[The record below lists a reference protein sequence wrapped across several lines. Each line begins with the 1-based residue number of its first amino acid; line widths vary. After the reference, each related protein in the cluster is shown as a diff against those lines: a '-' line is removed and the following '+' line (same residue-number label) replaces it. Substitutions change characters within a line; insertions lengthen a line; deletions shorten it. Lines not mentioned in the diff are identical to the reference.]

1 MSTEDLKYDVTP
13 IALEYFRQRSFEIIF
28 DVFNSMNSCDDE
40 KVKEYILEI
49 GNEEFYESLKYHN
62 DLLYSV
68 LLTRNYELIKDFFS
82 WKYSVY
88 LNRNIDVD
96 CFLLEYEYWKQSLN
110 KHLYLAHSSEISLV
124 YDFLIAKHQEFK
136 NSNLGKFFR
145 VKEQYKT
152 LFEELLAFLLNGNR
166 EKFFALIKDNLF
178 KFEDNIFLLV
188 EELINPLMYEIG
200 QLWQLNKISVA
211 KEHLST
217 SLIDEAIN
225 ELIKN
230 RCIPNENKL
239 VAITST
245 VGNELHN
252 LGIKIVGKFLESC
265 GYDVKN
271 LSSKISNRD
280 IINSIYDIKP
290 QLVILSITL
299 PANVATLQEIVKE
312 LKSDYNLFS
321 GTIIVGG
328 QGLFGTHKEVNIK
341 NADFHCKSLEALKEF
356 LQK

>member
-1 MSTEDLKYDVTP
+1 M
-13 IALEYFRQRSFEIIF
+13 
-28 DVFNSMNSCDDE
+28 
-40 KVKEYILEI
+40 
-49 GNEEFYESLKYHN
+49 
-62 DLLYSV
+62 
-68 LLTRNYELIKDFFS
+68 
-82 WKYSVY
+82 
-88 LNRNIDVD
+88 
-96 CFLLEYEYWKQSLN
+96 
-110 KHLYLAHSSEISLV
+110 
-124 YDFLIAKHQEFK
+124 
-136 NSNLGKFFR
+136 
-145 VKEQYKT
+145 
-152 LFEELLAFLLNGNR
+152 FEELLAFLLNGNR

-217 SLIDEAIN
+217 SLIDEVTN

-230 RCIPNENKL
+230 YFIPNDNKL

-252 LGIKIVGKFLESC
+252 LGVKIVGKFLESC
-265 GYDVKN
+265 GYNVKN

-290 QLVILSITL
+290 HLVVLSITL
-299 PANVATLQEIVKE
+299 PSNVAILQEIVKE

-321 GTIIVGG
+321 GEVVVGG
-328 QGLFGTHKEVNIK
+328 QGLVGEKGEVIIK
-341 NADFHCKSLEALKEF
+341 DADFCCKNLEDLQTF
-356 LQK
+356 LSSKNK

>member
-1 MSTEDLKYDVTP
+1 MNDEELKYDVTP

-28 DVFNSMNSCDDE
+28 DVFNSMNSSDDE

-49 GNEEFYESLKYHN
+49 GNEEFYESLKYHY
-62 DLLYSV
+62 DLLYSA
-68 LLTRNYELIKDFFS
+68 LLTRNFELIKDFFS

-88 LNRNIDVD
+88 LNRNINVD
-96 CFLLEYEYWKQSLN
+96 CFLLEYEFWKQSLS

-124 YDFLIAKHQEFK
+124 YDFLIAKHIEFK
-136 NSNLGKFFR
+136 KNNSGKFFR
-145 VKEQYKT
+145 VKNQYKF
-152 LFEELLAFLLNGNR
+152 LFDQLLQLLLEGNR
-166 EKFFALIKDNLF
+166 ESFFVLIKDNLH

-217 SLIDEAIN
+217 SLIDEVTN

-230 RCIPNENKL
+230 YFIPNDNKL

-252 LGIKIVGKFLESC
+252 LGVKIVGKFLESC
-265 GYDVKN
+265 GYNVKN

-290 QLVILSITL
+290 HLVVLSITL
-299 PANVATLQEIVKE
+299 PSNVAILQEIVKE

-321 GTIIVGG
+321 GTLIVGG
-328 QGLFGTHKEVNIK
+328 QGLFGTDKEVYIK
-341 NADFHCKSLEALKEF
+341 NADFHCKSLESLKEF